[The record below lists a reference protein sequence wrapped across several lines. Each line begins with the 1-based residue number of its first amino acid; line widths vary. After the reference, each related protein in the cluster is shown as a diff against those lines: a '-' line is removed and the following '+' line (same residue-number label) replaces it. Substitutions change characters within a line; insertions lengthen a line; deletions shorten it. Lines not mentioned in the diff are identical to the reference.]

1 MTMNLY
7 KPLKIQ
13 VITKGDYSIVPIR
26 SEDRYEIMKWR
37 NEQMYHLRQNEML
50 RKENQDHYFDNVVLK
65 LFEQKKPKQLLFSY
79 LKNGEC
85 IGYGGLVH
93 VNWMDRHAEIS
104 FIMKSS
110 LEEKYFSFHWTNFL
124 NLIEQVALEIN
135 LHKIFT
141 YAFDIR
147 PHLYS
152 ALEINNYKQE
162 AILKEHCFFE
172 GKYIDVLIHSKIF
185 KNVVLRNAD
194 KEDVDVTFRW
204 VNAPEI
210 RSFSYNKDKVCIE
223 DHQKWFY
230 SKLNDDKCE
239 YYILEFNGK
248 AAGSIRFDIDE
259 KYDAKISY
267 LIDSKFTGKG
277 LGAIILWRGLDL
289 LKVNR
294 SDVQNV
300 YGYVLKLNKA
310 SIGIFEKLHFIQIEE
325 NKSDLKYQKNLR

>member
-1 MTMNLY
+1 MNLY